1 MNDTQQDRLK
11 DYIPVN
17 ERLMLFW
24 RDHPDGRVET
34 ELIRVD
40 AGVVIVKASLFVP
53 NDDGKPLATGHA
65 HEREDSSYINKT
77 SALENCETSAVGR
90 ALALAGYE
98 IKKSIAS
105 KEEVEN
111 AMAKQ
116 ARIVAGE
123 EICNECG
130 APLTIAVAKYSKEKL
145 GQPLCLK
152 HQKLRAQSA

>member
-1 MNDTQQDRLK
+1 MNDNQQDRLK
-11 DYIPVN
+11 DYVPVN

-24 RDHPDGRVET
+24 KDHPDGRVET
-34 ELIRVD
+34 ELIR
-40 AGVVIVKASLFVP
+40 AQEGIVIVKASLFLP
-53 NDDGKPLATGHA
+53 SNDGKPLATGHA
-65 HEREDSSYINKT
+65 HEREDSSFINKT
-77 SALENCETSAVGR
+77 SALEICETSAVGR

-111 AMAKQ
+111 ALAKQ

-123 EICNECG
+123 EICGECG

-145 GQPLCLK
+145 GQALCIK

>member
-1 MNDTQQDRLK
+1 MDNTQQDRLK

-34 ELIRVD
+34 ELIRAD
-40 AGVVIVKASLFVP
+40 DGIVIVKASLFIP

-65 HEREDSSYINKT
+65 HEKEDSSYINKT

-90 ALALAGYE
+90 ALAIAGYE

-105 KEEVEN
+105 REEVEN
-111 AMAKQ
+111 ALAKQ
-116 ARIVAGE
+116 ARIVEGE
-123 EICNECG
+123 EICGECG
-130 APLTIAVAKYSKEKL
+130 APLTIPVANYSKQKF
-145 GQPLCLK
+145 GIGLCMK